1 MPKVKVKLDVNR
13 YDESKKWKEVM
24 KEELVISCGEESLD
38 MGYYSDKIKEY
49 ISFNIESIPKIVDTL
64 LYVHNMIT
72 RLNKEEI
79 EKGGLRND

>member
-38 MGYYSDKIKEY
+38 MGYYSDKLNEFIT
-49 ISFNIESIPKIVDTL
+49 FNIESIPKIVDTL

-79 EKGGLRND
+79 SNAKLQQ